1 MASVRNNSLR
11 EPARSRKREKIMRAS
26 TSLAHT
32 IRLALLAG
40 AAFAVPAVAA
50 AQVVPIVTAAA
61 AVDAAEAAT
70 EDTEIV
76 VYGKGEVRQVT
87 EIKADDIK
95 LTVPGGSPFV
105 AIQKLPGV
113 NFQSADP
120 FGVYEWS
127 TRITLRGFNQNQLG
141 FTLDGV
147 PLGDMSYGNTN
158 GLHISRAIIADN
170 IGTTRVSQGAGALGT
185 ASTSNLGGTIEFFSR
200 APQQELGIAGN
211 ATYGDSNTFRI
222 YGTLDTGDLG
232 GVSAYISGAHI
243 SADKWKGFGPQR
255 STQINAKIATDASA
269 STRFSAFLNFS
280 DRKESDYQDFNQ
292 EMLGRLGP
300 FFDNIANDWPTAVR
314 IAFVGANRGDT
325 GVVVA
330 PNSFGTTY
338 PAPIRFV
345 DDAYYDAAGLR
356 RDWLAGGRVEHDFTD
371 TVKGGIQAYYHS
383 NKGQGSWITPY
394 RASPGGLPL
403 SFRTTEYE
411 IARIGVIGDLT
422 AEFGSNTLRLNVW
435 YENNDFE
442 QARRFYDMGTSQ
454 TVPLTSALT
463 YQSNP
468 FFTQWNNDYNTRTF
482 QFAVQDQW
490 NVSDD
495 FTITAGFKGQ
505 SVKLRAEA
513 INPVPGP
520 LALGRIKAED
530 LFLPQLGLLYK
541 LGGGNELFASFT
553 QNQRAFTAAAT
564 TGPFA
569 TSAAGFGVIASQ
581 LRPEKTN
588 TFEGGFRFG
597 EGKVNGVIAAYLV
610 NFSNRLLSIPQGPGI
625 VGNASLLS
633 NVGDVRSLGVEIGLQ
648 WQPVKAFTVTA
659 SYAYN
664 ENTYRDDVRNA
675 AGAIVQAI
683 RGRTVVDSPRSIANL
698 ELAYDDGAFYGRANA
713 NAMSGR
719 FFTFS
724 NDREVSGRV
733 VVDGKL
739 GYRFTSDNRWLNNLA
754 IEATVTNLFDR
765 RYVATI
771 GSNGFGFSGDNQTLL
786 PAAPRQFFVTLRKD
800 F

>member
-1 MASVRNNSLR
+1 MNLSAL
-11 EPARSRKREKIMRAS
+11 
-26 TSLAHT
+26 
-32 IRLALLAG
+32 RLALLASTL
-40 AAFAVPAVAA
+40 VAA
-50 AQVVPIVTAAA
+50 PALAAMPTDAAA
-61 AVDAAEAAT
+61 DAAADVAAT
-70 EDTEIV
+70 EDAEIV

-87 EIKADDIK
+87 EIKADDIR
-95 LTVPGGSPFV
+95 LTVPGASPFI

-170 IGTTRVSQGAGALGT
+170 IGRTRVSQGAGALGT

-200 APQQELGIAGN
+200 APQDELGIAAN
-211 ATYGDSNTFRI
+211 ATYGDNDTLRLF
-222 YGTLDTGDLG
+222 GTLDTGDLG
-232 GVSAYISGAHI
+232 GFKAYLSAAYLT
-243 SADKWKGFGPQR
+243 ADKWKGVGVQR
-255 STQINAKIATDASA
+255 ATQVNAKAVATLADDV
-269 STRFSAFLNFS
+269 TFTAFVNFT
-280 DRKESDYQDFNQ
+280 DRKENDYQDFSQ
-292 EMLGRLGP
+292 EMLGRLGY
-300 FFDNIANDWPTAVR
+300 FADNISDNWPLAVR
-314 IAFVGANRGDT
+314 LAFIGANRGNT
-325 GVVVA
+325 GVAVG
-330 PNSFGTTY
+330 PNSFGTVF
-338 PAPIRFV
+338 PAPYTSV
-345 DDAYYDAAGLR
+345 DDAYFDAAGLR
-356 RDWLAGGRVEHDFTD
+356 RDWLAGGRLEGKLTD
-371 TVKGGIQAYYHS
+371 QVTAGVQLYYHS

-411 IARIGVIGDLT
+411 ISRIGVLGDVT
-422 AEFGSNTLRLNVW
+422 ATLGANTLRLNVW
-435 YENNDFE
+435 YENVDFE

-454 TVPLTSALT
+454 TTPLTSALT

-490 NVSDD
+490 DVSDA
-495 FTITAGFKGQ
+495 FSISVGVKGQ
-505 SVKLRAEA
+505 SVKLRAAA

-520 LALGRIKAED
+520 LALGRIKSED
-530 LFLPQLGLLYK
+530 LFMPQVGLLYK
-541 LGGGNELFASFT
+541 LGGGNELFANFT
-553 QNQRAFTAAAT
+553 ENQRAFTAAAT

-569 TSAAGFGVIASQ
+569 TSAAGFAVIASQ

-597 EGKVNGVIAAYLV
+597 EGRLSGVVAAYLV

-633 NVGDVRSLGVEIGLQ
+633 NVGDVRSIGAEIGLQ
-648 WQPVKAFTVTA
+648 WQPVKAFTATA

-675 AGAIVQAI
+675 AGTVIQAI

-698 ELAYDDGAFYGRANA
+698 ELAYDDGHFYGRANA

-724 NDREVSGRV
+724 NDREVGGRV
-733 VVDGKL
+733 VVDGKI
-739 GYRFTSDNRWLNNLA
+739 GYRVTSDNRWLNGLA
-754 IEATVTNLFDR
+754 IEASASNLFDR

-786 PAAPRQFFVTLRKD
+786 PAAPRQFFLTLRKD

>member
-1 MASVRNNSLR
+1 MNLSAL
-11 EPARSRKREKIMRAS
+11 
-26 TSLAHT
+26 
-32 IRLALLAG
+32 RLALLASTLVTAPAL
-40 AAFAVPAVAA
+40 AAMPTDAA
-50 AQVVPIVTAAA
+50 ADAAA
-61 AVDAAEAAT
+61 DVDAT
-70 EDTEIV
+70 EDAEIV

-87 EIKADDIK
+87 EIKADDIR
-95 LTVPGGSPFV
+95 LTVPGASPFI

-170 IGTTRVSQGAGALGT
+170 IGRTRVSQGAGALGT

-200 APQQELGIAGN
+200 APQDELGIAAN
-211 ATYGDSNTFRI
+211 ATYGDNDTLRLF
-222 YGTLDTGDLG
+222 GTLDTGDLG
-232 GVSAYISGAHI
+232 GFKAYLSAAHLT
-243 SADKWKGFGPQR
+243 ADKWKGVGVQR
-255 STQINAKIATDASA
+255 ATQVNAKAVATLADDV
-269 STRFSAFLNFS
+269 TFTAFVNFT
-280 DRKESDYQDFNQ
+280 DRKENDYQDFSQ
-292 EMLGRLGP
+292 EMLGRLGY
-300 FFDNIANDWPTAVR
+300 FADNISDNWPLAVR
-314 IAFVGANRGDT
+314 LAFIGANRGNT
-325 GVVVA
+325 GVAVG
-330 PNSFGTTY
+330 PNSFGTVF
-338 PAPIRFV
+338 PAPYTSV
-345 DDAYYDAAGLR
+345 DDAYFDAAGLR
-356 RDWLAGGRVEHDFTD
+356 RDWLAGGRLEGKLTD
-371 TVKGGIQAYYHS
+371 QVTAGVQLYYHS

-411 IARIGVIGDLT
+411 ISRIGVLGDVT
-422 AEFGSNTLRLNVW
+422 ATLGANTLRLNVW

-454 TVPLTSALT
+454 TTPLTSALT

-490 NVSDD
+490 DVSDA
-495 FTITAGFKGQ
+495 FSISVGVKGQ
-505 SVKLRAEA
+505 SVKLRAAA

-520 LALGRIKAED
+520 LALGRIKSED
-530 LFLPQLGLLYK
+530 LFMPQVGLLYK
-541 LGGGNELFASFT
+541 LGGGNELFANFT
-553 QNQRAFTAAAT
+553 ENQRAFTAAAT

-569 TSAAGFGVIASQ
+569 TSAAGFAVIASQ

-597 EGKVNGVIAAYLV
+597 EGRLSGVVAAYLV

-633 NVGDVRSLGVEIGLQ
+633 NVGDVRSIGAEIGLQ

-675 AGAIVQAI
+675 AGTVIQAI

-698 ELAYDDGAFYGRANA
+698 ELAYDDGHFYGRANA

-724 NDREVSGRV
+724 NDREVGGRV
-733 VVDGKL
+733 VVDGKI
-739 GYRFTSDNRWLNNLA
+739 GYRVTSDNRWLNGLA
-754 IEATVTNLFDR
+754 IEASASNLFDR

-786 PAAPRQFFVTLRKD
+786 PAAPRQFFLTLRKD